1 MLLSTK
7 LKKDSSCILK
17 TNLRY
22 KKITVKVGSNVL
34 TKSDG
39 TLNDANIAH
48 LVDQMARLH
57 NEGVEIV
64 LVSSGAVAAGRGE
77 IGNGRKLDTVSA
89 RQLWSAVGQVKMIN
103 KWAENFSRYGIV
115 CAQVLTTK
123 ENFGDRVHYLNMKN
137 CISTLIESN
146 VIPIV
151 NENDTISVTE
161 LMFTDNDELS
171 GLIASMEG
179 SEALIILSN
188 IDGIYDGSPDLPE
201 SKVIREVTTKSKPL
215 NEAISTSKSSFGR
228 GGMLTKYSIAKKVAR
243 GGINV
248 HIANGMKANT
258 LQKIMDTSADFVHT
272 TFLSAKKKSSNVKK
286 WISYSESF
294 AKGELIV
301 NEGAS
306 KALLSVQ
313 ASSLLPIGVVAIEGV
328 FEKGDLVRI
337 KDEAGQLIG
346 IGKAEYNSEKAEKFK
361 GNKNKKAIIHYDY
374 LYIME

>member
-1 MLLSTK
+1 M
-7 LKKDSSCILK
+7 K

-39 TLNDANIAH
+39 TLNVANISH
-48 LVDQMARLH
+48 LVDQIAFLH
-57 NEGVEIV
+57 QKGVEIV

-77 IGNGRKLDTVSA
+77 IGIRKKLDTVSA
-89 RQLWSAVGQVKMIN
+89 RQLWSAVGQVKLIN
-103 KWAENFSRYGIV
+103 MYAEGFVKYGMS

-137 CISTLIESN
+137 CISTLIDN
-146 VIPIV
+146 KVLPIV

-171 GLIASMEG
+171 GLIASMEN

-188 IDGIYDGSPDLPE
+188 IDGIYDGSPELPE
-201 SKVIREVTTKSKPL
+201 SKVIREITSKSKPL

-228 GGMLTKYSIAKKVAR
+228 GGMLTKYHIAKKVAK

-248 HIANGMKANT
+248 HIANGLNENT
-258 LQKIMDTSADFVHT
+258 LIRIMNTEDDLVHT
-272 TFLSAKKKSSNVKK
+272 KFLPDNRKSSNVKK

-294 AKGELIV
+294 AKGELVV
-301 NEGAS
+301 NEGAK
-306 KALLSVQ
+306 KALLSSQ
-313 ASSLLPIGVVAIEGV
+313 ASSLLPVGVVSVGGL
-328 FEKGDLVRI
+328 FEKGDLVKI
-337 KDEAGQLIG
+337 KDEDGQLIG
-346 IGKAEYNSEKAEKFK
+346 IGKSEYNAEKAEKLK
-361 GNKNKKAIIHYDY
+361 GNKNKKAVVHYDY
-374 LYIME
+374 LYLME